1 MPYGRLPM
9 RRTREILRLK
19 LEARLSNRQA
29 GRATGVSCSTVSD
42 TMTRFRASGM
52 SWPLPDTMSDSTLER
67 SLYRPCGEV
76 ATDEHEPDWEYV
88 HREMRRKHVTLM
100 LLWTEHKENHPDGYQ
115 YSWYCERYRAWAARL
130 DPVMRQEHKAGEKL
144 FVDWAG
150 DTMSVV
156 DPDTGEVRAAYVFLA
171 VLGASSYTYA
181 EACFSQDTDA
191 WLSAHSR
198 AFTFLGGVPEILVP
212 DNLKTG
218 VKTPDR
224 YEPEIARGMADLAA
238 HYGVAV
244 IPARVRKPRDKAKVE
259 AGVLHAY
266 RHIFA
271 PMRNRVFFSLSEL
284 NEAIAERVTLI
295 NERPFKKL
303 SGSRATVFADLDLPA
318 LSPLPA
324 EPYVHRTRKSA
335 RVHIDYHVELAGHLY
350 SVPHHLVR
358 EEVEIVFT
366 DAIVE
371 VFFDGQ
377 RVASHVRSL
386 LRGRATTDAA
396 HMPASHREQASWTPE
411 RIEAWASRTG
421 PATEALVAAI
431 MSSRRHP
438 ELGFRSCLGILRLS
452 KTHGEERLE
461 AACARALE
469 HGARSYKSV
478 KSILERRLEAVPLS
492 QEPPAPMAAHDNV
505 RGPTYYS

>member
-19 LEARLSNRQA
+19 LEARLSNRQV

-42 TMTRFRASGM
+42 TVTRFRASGM
-52 SWPLPDTMSDSTLER
+52 PWPLPAAVSDSALER
-67 SLYRPCGEV
+67 RLYRPHGEV
-76 ATDEHEPDWEYV
+76 ATDEHQPDWDYV
-88 HREMRRKHVTLM
+88 HRELKRPHMTLM
-100 LLWTEHKENHPDGYQ
+100 LLWSEHKDSHPDGYQ
-115 YSWYCERYRAWAARL
+115 YSWYCERYRAWAAKL
-130 DPVMRQEHKAGEKL
+130 DPVMRQEHKAGERL

-150 DTMSVV
+150 DTIGVV
-156 DPDTGEVRAAYVFLA
+156 DPDTGEIRAAYVFLA

-198 AFTFLGGVPEILVP
+198 AFTFIGGVPEILVP

-218 VKTPDR
+218 VKIPHR
-224 YEPEIARGMADLAA
+224 YEPEIARDYGDMAA

-244 IPARVRKPRDKAKVE
+244 IPARVRKPRDNAKVE

-284 NEAIAERVTLI
+284 NEAIATRVTLI

-303 SGSRATVFADLDLPA
+303 AGTRASVFAELDFPA

-350 SVPHHLVR
+350 SVPYHLVR
-358 EEVEIVFT
+358 EKVDLVFSDAVVEI
-366 DAIVE
+366 
-371 VFFDGQ
+371 FFDGQ
-377 RVASHVRSL
+377 RVASHVRSRI
-386 LRGRATTDAA
+386 RGRSTTDVA
-396 HMPASHREQASWTPE
+396 HMPSSHREQASWTPE
-411 RIEAWASRTG
+411 RIEAWARRTG
-421 PATEALVAAI
+421 PATETLVAAI
-431 MSSRRHP
+431 MASRQHP

-452 KTHGEERLE
+452 KTHGEKRLE
-461 AACARALE
+461 AACARALAC
-469 HGARSYKSV
+469 GARSYKSV
-478 KSILERRLEAVPLS
+478 KSILDKHLDDAPMPAS
-492 QEPPAPMAAHDNV
+492 APAPMAAHDNV
-505 RGPTYYS
+505 RGPAYYN

>member
-1 MPYGRLPM
+1 M

-19 LEARLSNRQA
+19 LEARLSNRQV

-271 PMRNRVFFSLSEL
+271 PMRNRVFFSLSDL

-335 RVHIDYHVELAGHLY
+335 RVHIDYHVELAGHFY

-411 RIEAWASRTG
+411 RIDAWASRTG

>member
-1 MPYGRLPM
+1 M

-19 LEARLSNRQA
+19 LEARLSNRQV

-42 TMTRFRASGM
+42 TVTRFRASGM
-52 SWPLPDTMSDSTLER
+52 PWPLPSAMSDSTLER
-67 SLYRPCGEV
+67 RLYRPHGVV
-76 ATDEHEPDWEYV
+76 ATDEHEPDWEHV
-88 HREMRRKHVTLM
+88 HRELKRPHTTLM
-100 LLWTEHKENHPDGYQ
+100 LLWSEYKNSHPDGYQ
-115 YSWYCERYRAWAARL
+115 YSWFCERYRAWAAKL

-150 DTMSVV
+150 ATMSVV
-156 DPDTGEVRAAYVFLA
+156 DPDTGEIRCAYVFIT
-171 VLGASSYTYA
+171 VLGASSYIYA
-181 EACFSQDTDA
+181 EASLSQDTDA

-224 YEPEIARGMADLAA
+224 YEPEIARDYGDLAA

-244 IPARVRKPRDKAKVE
+244 IPARVRKPRDKAKAE
-259 AGVLHAY
+259 AGVRHAY
-266 RHIFA
+266 HHIFA
-271 PMRNRVFFSLSEL
+271 PLRNRVFFSLSEL
-284 NEAIAERVTLI
+284 NEAIAARVTLI

-303 SGSRATVFADLDLPA
+303 SGSRASVFAELDFPA

-358 EEVEIVFT
+358 ERVDLVFT
-366 DAIVE
+366 DAVVE

-377 RVASHVRSL
+377 RVASHARSHV
-386 LRGRATTDAA
+386 RGRATTDAA
-396 HMPASHREQASWTPE
+396 HMPASHREVASWTPE
-411 RIEAWASRTG
+411 RIEAWARRTG
-421 PATEALVAAI
+421 PATAALAAAI
-431 MSSRRHP
+431 MSSRQHP
-438 ELGFRSCLGILRLS
+438 ELGYRSCLGILRLS
-452 KTHGEERLE
+452 KTYGEARLE
-461 AACARALE
+461 AACARALAC
-469 HGARSYKSV
+469 GARSYKSV
-478 KSILERRLEAVPLS
+478 KSILDKHLDDAPMPAS
-492 QEPPAPMAAHDNV
+492 PPAPMAAHDNV
-505 RGPTYYS
+505 RGPAYYS

>member
-335 RVHIDYHVELAGHLY
+335 RVHIDYHVELAGHFY

-411 RIEAWASRTG
+411 RIDAWASRTG

>member
-1 MPYGRLPM
+1 M

-19 LEARLSNRQA
+19 LEGRLSNRQV

-42 TMTRFRASGM
+42 TVTRFRATGL
-52 SWPLPDTMSDSTLER
+52 SWPLPETMSDSALER
-67 SLYRPCGEV
+67 RLYRPHGEV
-76 ATDEHEPDWEYV
+76 ATDEREPDWEHV
-88 HREMRRKHVTLM
+88 HRELRRRHMTLM
-100 LLWTEHKENHPDGYQ
+100 LLWSEYKCDHPDGYQ
-115 YSWYCERYRAWAARL
+115 YSWFCERYRAWAARL
-130 DPVMRQEHKAGEKL
+130 DPVMRQEHKAGERL

-150 DTMSVV
+150 DTVGVV
-156 DPDTGEVRAAYVFLA
+156 DPNTGEVRAAYLFLA

-181 EACFSQDTDA
+181 EAALSQDTDA
-191 WLSAHSR
+191 FLSAHSR
-198 AFTFLGGVPEILVP
+198 AFSFLGGVPEILVA

-218 VKTPDR
+218 VMRPDR
-224 YEPEIARGMADLAA
+224 YEPEIARGYADLAA

-244 IPARVRKPRDKAKVE
+244 IPARVRRPRDKAKVE
-259 AGVLHAY
+259 SGVLVAY
-266 RHIFA
+266 RQILA

-284 NEAIAERVTLI
+284 NEAIALRVAAL

-303 SGSRATVFADLDLPA
+303 SGSRASVFAEIDSPA

-335 RVHIDYHVELAGHLY
+335 RVHIDYHVELEGHLY

-358 EEVEIVFT
+358 ERVEIVFS
-366 DAIVE
+366 DAVVE

-377 RVASHVRSL
+377 RVASHVRSRV
-386 LRGRATTDAA
+386 RGRATTDAA
-396 HMPASHREQASWTPE
+396 HMPSSHREVASWTPE
-411 RIEAWASRTG
+411 RIESWARRTG
-421 PATEALVAAI
+421 PATEALVAAV

-461 AACARALE
+461 AACARALTC
-469 HGARSYKSV
+469 GARSYKSV
-478 KSILERRLEAVPLS
+478 KSILERHLDTAPVP
-492 QEPPAPMAAHDNV
+492 QGAPTPMPIHDNV
-505 RGPTYYS
+505 RGAAYYS

>member
-1 MPYGRLPM
+1 VPYGRLPM

-19 LEARLSNRQA
+19 LEARLPNRQA

-271 PMRNRVFFSLSEL
+271 PMRNRVFFSLSDL

>member
-19 LEARLSNRQA
+19 LEARLSNRQV

-335 RVHIDYHVELAGHLY
+335 RVHIDYHVELAGHFY